1 MLFSWQTD
9 YNTDCDVSDSAVM
22 GSHSLGSDDTYH
34 YWDWKQKVGQNK
46 FFGKLLIMNY
56 EFFISLLSAL
66 FKRKYGES
74 RIQRLP

>member
-22 GSHSLGSDDTYH
+22 GSHALGSDDTYH

-56 EFFISLLSAL
+56 EFLKSLLSAL
-66 FKRKYGES
+66 LKRKYGES